1 MTPKMH
7 DLKLRESILKF
18 KPTVLQVQVIEF
30 SIMEPPAIKK
40 RGGRAGVRGE
50 PLLQSKDRT
59 AINTKQLNT
68 LTSTA
73 MEGLQT
79 NHHMPCELDIDGK
92 PLASEIYFNRLPLS
106 PPLQRAR
113 KQEKKKKK
121 ESTALRAGHIQ
132 LPQPPNVKP
141 FSF

>member
-18 KPTVLQVQVIEF
+18 KPTVLQVLIIEF
-30 SIMEPPAIKK
+30 SIMEPPAIRKK
-40 RGGRAGVRGE
+40 KWGAGGQRE

-113 KQEKKKKK
+113 KQEKERERERKNP
-121 ESTALRAGHIQ
+121 Q
-132 LPQPPNVKP
+132 LYAQAISSSHSPQM
-141 FSF
+141 